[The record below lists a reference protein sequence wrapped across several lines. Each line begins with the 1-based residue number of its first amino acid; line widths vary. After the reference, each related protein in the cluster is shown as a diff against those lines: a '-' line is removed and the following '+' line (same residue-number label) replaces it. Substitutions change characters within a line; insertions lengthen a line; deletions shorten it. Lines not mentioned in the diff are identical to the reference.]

1 MEAVLTFPK
10 DRTIYWCLVISALL
24 HAIVLTPYI
33 RKILPDDFFAVEPD
47 TEMEI
52 ETVITE
58 PLEFVLVSPPENA
71 TPSNNLSRYLS
82 TVSSKA
88 SDQFEGGKDSD
99 LPHSEGVIP
108 IPDNPSR
115 TGGADGGGKSELPP
129 LPEEDAD
136 LGEAFK
142 RSRFLAQSSPSRMPS
157 LPDENPEF
165 RNMGSSRASVGGISI
180 NTTAWDFAPYLLDLK
195 YRIKQH
201 WIPPLAFTALGA
213 IHGYTKIN
221 FRIYPDGSLHAMT
234 VIETN
239 GHDSLHRSSAN
250 AIKGAVPFRPL
261 PEDFPE
267 EYLDVIF
274 GFYYLLPGDEDEF
287 FKEQKE

>member
-1 MEAVLTFPK
+1 MEAILTLRK
-10 DRTIYWCLVISALL
+10 DRTIYWTVVASAFL
-24 HAIVLTPYI
+24 HALVLTPFI
-33 RKILPDDFFAVEPD
+33 RKILPRDFGAVEAKVQP
-47 TEMEI
+47 
-52 ETVITE
+52 VVVE
-58 PLEFVLVSPPENA
+58 PLEFELVSPPEDP

-82 TVSSKA
+82 SVSSRA
-88 SDQFEGGKDSD
+88 SDDVDLDQKSD

-108 IPDNPSR
+108 IPDTPSR
-115 TGGADGGGKSELPP
+115 SDGAEGGGKQELPP
-129 LPEEDAD
+129 LPEEEAD

-142 RSRFLAQSSPSRMPS
+142 RSKFQSRSSPSPLPS
-157 LPDENPEF
+157 LPVENPEF
-165 RNMGSSRASVGGISI
+165 KNPGSTRASVGGISI

-195 YRIKQH
+195 NRIKQH

-221 FRIYPDGSLHAMT
+221 FRIYPDGSLQAMT

-239 GHDSLHRSSAN
+239 GHESLHRSSAN
-250 AIKGAVPFRPL
+250 AIKGAAPFRPL

-274 GFYYLLPGDEDEF
+274 GFYYLLPGDEDRF
-287 FKEQKE
+287 FEKE